1 MSIRT
6 WYNICSAWFLIT
18 CIRIYQ
24 LALYRCIADEQRSLA
39 LGLQS
44 VFFRA
49 LGSIPGPLI
58 FGALFD
64 ASCVYWQEECG
75 DRGNCWVYDNE
86 DMSLRVFGV
95 SMGVR
100 IVSVIFALCT
110 WIFYDVTLCNRGQ
123 VTDEAEMK
131 DIERTWYLWA
141 ILVLIYIFMYFLYL
155 YCNYSQLTN

>member
-18 CIRIYQ
+18 SIRIYQ

-75 DRGNCWVYDNE
+75 DRGNCWVYENE
-86 DMSLRVFGV
+86 DLSLQMLGV
-95 SMGVR
+95 SAGIR
-100 IVSVIFALCT
+100 IVSVMFAFCT
-110 WIFYDVTLCNRGQ
+110 WTDVLWCDLVQSRQSDRWKWNEEDWKELASKTTSN
-123 VTDEAEMK
+123 EM
-131 DIERTWYLWA
+131 T
-141 ILVLIYIFMYFLYL
+141 
-155 YCNYSQLTN
+155 YSTFV